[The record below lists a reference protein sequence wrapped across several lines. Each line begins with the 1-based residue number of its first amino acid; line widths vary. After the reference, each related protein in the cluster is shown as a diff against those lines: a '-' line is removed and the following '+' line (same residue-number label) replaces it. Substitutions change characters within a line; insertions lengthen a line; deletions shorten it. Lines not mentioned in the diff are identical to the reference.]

1 MKNAVSW
8 PTRPKFPCGC
18 SAQMGT
24 QRKRPMLLLDN
35 RRVCECGNVWSAE
48 WKLTQKIKM
57 RRKAPKGAS
66 EPQK

>member
-1 MKNAVSW
+1 
-8 PTRPKFPCGC
+8 
-18 SAQMGT
+18 MGT